1 MNELQKADYDVL
13 KYFDAFCRKEGIEYF
28 LFAGT
33 LLGAVRHGGF
43 IPWDDDIDIAMKR
56 SEFEKFETLFMKSDY
71 QKDGYTYQSRK
82 VHFYQVHDGAKVRSN
97 ALNITERMP
106 STQKGNFGPWLDIFP
121 YDNIP
126 DDPVERKELFKRLTF
141 YNKWLKKFLM
151 IQIEPTD
158 KGVRRLVKGLVQWFN
173 ETFYLINP
181 FIPYLLKK
189 RLEWTTKYNEQ
200 ATTHAADSTFLYYR
214 TYEAYEASF
223 MSHEEMSDLVDM
235 KFENSMF
242 RAQRD
247 YDTILTRYYGDYM
260 TIPDEADRK
269 VHKIEEV

>member
-1 MNELQKADYDVL
+1 MNDLQKADYEVL
-13 KYFDAFCRKEGIEYF
+13 KYFDKFCRKEGINYF

-33 LLGAVRHGGF
+33 LLGAVRHKGF

-56 SEFEKFETLFMKSDY
+56 SEFDKLEAKFLEMNAVDGDY
-71 QKDGYTYQSRK
+71 SYHSRK
-82 VHFYQVHDGAKVRSN
+82 VHFYQVHDGAKIRSN

-126 DDPVERKELFKRLTF
+126 DDPKERRELYDKLTF
-141 YNKWLKKFLM
+141 YNKWLKNFLM

-158 KGVRRLVKGLVQWFN
+158 KGLRRIAKGVIQWFN
-173 ETFYLINP
+173 ETFYRINP

-189 RLEWTTKYNEQ
+189 RLALTTKYNDIE
-200 ATTHAADSTFLYYR
+200 TTHAGDSTFIYYR

-223 MSHEEMSDLVDM
+223 MTHEEMDNL
-235 KFENSMF
+235 FEMEFEDGMF
-242 RAQRD
+242 MAQRD
-247 YDTILTRYYGDYM
+247 YDDILTRYYGNYM
-260 TIPDEADRK
+260 QIPDEEDRK
-269 VHKIEEV
+269 VHKIEEA